1 MGSEDPRAIERLG
14 IMGLMDCLVAAL
26 LAEIEDGGMAMP
38 AWPPFRTPTLGVPRL
53 TVSRFLKLMGELAQ
67 PRIDPAEGSA
77 GRVLDSGVEA
87 QVHGPIELHED
98 VELLVAD
105 PSFKPTATGIIL
117 REVAQKYEIPLRWH
131 CGFRLRV
138 REVPDNF
145 RGSSMPHLARHIA
158 GDDGTL
164 DAAGIGA
171 AASSLYKQPEAW
183 LEWGTPGEAL
193 QQLKQ
198 LWHVLVHYG
207 SPARGRLSP

>member
-1 MGSEDPRAIERLG
+1 
-14 IMGLMDCLVAAL
+14 
-26 LAEIEDGGMAMP
+26 MAMP
-38 AWPPFRTPTLGVPRL
+38 AWPPFRAPTLGVPRL
-53 TVSRFLKLMGELAQ
+53 TVSRFLKLVGELAQ
-67 PRIDPAEGSA
+67 PRIDPADSTA

-98 VELLVAD
+98 AELLVAD
-105 PSFKPTATGIIL
+105 PSLQPAATGVIL
-117 REVAQKYEIPLRWH
+117 QELALKCEIPLRWH

-145 RGSSMPHLARHIA
+145 RGPSMPHLARHIA

-171 AASSLYKQPEAW
+171 AASSLHKQPEAW
-183 LEWGTPGEAL
+183 REWGTPGEVL

-207 SPARGRLSP
+207 SYQRHGGGS